1 MIDLRE
7 KIKGYM
13 SVYRYDHTISVAKEC
28 EQLAR
33 LFNIDEKKL
42 VISAYLHDITKEMD
56 IQEQVDL
63 CKQYG
68 FSVDQD
74 TLNSPKTLH
83 SFSAPFLIKRD
94 FPEFDEEE
102 IILPIK
108 FHTTGR
114 ADMSLEEKLLYL
126 ADYIEPT
133 RKFEECIK
141 LRNQFYSSE
150 ENLQKR
156 LDRVI
161 LDSLKYTIDE
171 LSSTNQFVHP
181 ETLKAYDFILTNI
194 GD

>member
-150 ENLQKR
+150 EDLQKR

-171 LSSTNQFVHP
+171 LSSKNQFVHP